1 MERDI
6 LQPTRLLSNSAAL
19 VHTNTAIDAGGPGIG
34 AGPQPDTPAPPTG
47 STRSNT
53 TSLVTG
59 LGEIT
64 NISDQD
70 YDGGACE
77 SVLTNLSDYV
87 YTGVVPLGSIFVS
100 GSLHSD
106 IVSKAQTPRPQR

>member
-6 LQPTRLLSNSAAL
+6 LQPTRLLSHSAAL

-77 SVLTNLSDYV
+77 SAFTKYSVITCTRVWYLCGRYL
-87 YTGVVPLGSIFVS
+87 
-100 GSLHSD
+100 
-106 IVSKAQTPRPQR
+106 